1 MDVHIYADIPS
12 IYSINGCKK
21 CLGPCSQF
29 SNNFKVLQICIFWPK
44 RRSPG
49 NSNPKKYKFKTTF
62 LEIRWKPQ
70 MIRPS
75 FSIQNMYECV
85 WNELLD
91 LFSFWYANLMN
102 TVTEKGLVH
111 LMYQTVL
118 IFVNFFGQVCFTLVL
133 YNIYADHTNIDDMM
147 TKFVRLVIPI
157 YYCIL
162 YSTYF

>member
-1 MDVHIYADIPS
+1 MVLKNVWDHFLSSLKTLKFCKYACFDQKDGLQGIPTQGLN
-12 IYSINGCKK
+12 YG
-21 CLGPCSQF
+21 
-29 SNNFKVLQICIFWPK
+29 
-44 RRSPG
+44 
-49 NSNPKKYKFKTTF
+49 KYIFKTTF

-75 FSIQNMYECV
+75 FSFQNMYECV
-85 WNELLD
+85 WNEVLD